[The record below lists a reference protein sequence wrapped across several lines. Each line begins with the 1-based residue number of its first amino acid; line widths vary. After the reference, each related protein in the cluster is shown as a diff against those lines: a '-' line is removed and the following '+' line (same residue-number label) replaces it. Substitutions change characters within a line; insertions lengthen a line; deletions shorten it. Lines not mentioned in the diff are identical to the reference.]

1 MKPEN
6 SAASIDASM
15 LDASPG
21 WSAARPAAT
30 ERESFCVVSPDQFK
44 ATRVF
49 STLDKARLLGEAR
62 ARQSRVGSSQG
73 TATTGHGAAPAIEG
87 RMRPSPAPPSPSHP
101 PGGGAVGTYRIRSV
115 YVRSTKY
122 DRGYAS
128 SFIST
133 HDRPAQA
140 YTATLA
146 AGTPTLRENSY
157 TPEHVK
163 HFRGIKR

>member
-1 MKPEN
+1 M
-6 SAASIDASM
+6 
-15 LDASPG
+15 
-21 WSAARPAAT
+21 
-30 ERESFCVVSPDQFK
+30 SPDQFK

-73 TATTGHGAAPAIEG
+73 TATGHGAAPAIEG

-133 HDRPAQA
+133 GPRRR

-146 AGTPTLRENSY
+146 HRHCEKTVTRPST
-157 TPEHVK
+157 
-163 HFRGIKR
+163 

>member
-1 MKPEN
+1 M
-6 SAASIDASM
+6 
-15 LDASPG
+15 
-21 WSAARPAAT
+21 
-30 ERESFCVVSPDQFK
+30 SPDQFK

-62 ARQSRVGSSQG
+62 ARQSRVGSSQ
-73 TATTGHGAAPAIEG
+73 ARVRPMVRPLRHGAAPAIEG

-133 HDRPAQA
+133 GPRAGVHRPWHTD
-140 YTATLA
+140 TARKQLHARARETL
-146 AGTPTLRENSY
+146 
-157 TPEHVK
+157 
-163 HFRGIKR
+163 

>member
-1 MKPEN
+1 M
-6 SAASIDASM
+6 
-15 LDASPG
+15 
-21 WSAARPAAT
+21 
-30 ERESFCVVSPDQFK
+30 SPDQFK

-133 HDRPAQA
+133 GPREA

-146 AGTPTLRENSY
+146 HRHCEKTVTRPST
-157 TPEHVK
+157 
-163 HFRGIKR
+163 